1 MSQEWWRLSTT
12 LSLSCVLA
20 RTRSVLVKRKR
31 TIIGPAILA
40 LVAVVIGVGVWSA
53 LPSASGQ
60 SLTPVTI
67 TPDFLPGGNHAF
79 MYAAREL
86 GYYKQEGLDVQIVH
100 VGGASAAQQS
110 LIAGKAQFA
119 YTDFATMAVTR
130 QKQNADV
137 QAVMGVQQQT
147 AMAILSPAA
156 KNITKPAHLVGKHI
170 VDFAGS
176 STQTVWPVFLKI
188 NGLTAQQVK
197 MDLVDPSA
205 RLSLV
210 VQGKAD
216 GAIAFYTDNL
226 PVLKSQCN
234 CDVNALTWK
243 DFGIRLM
250 GSGIVTRA
258 AYATQNPKVV
268 GGFVRA
274 SQRGLQYCGTQAQ
287 ECAEVMARALPNAR
301 LNPSLLQ
308 QTITMSFQQLARTQA
323 NAKDPLGFMEKADW
337 AATTELM
344 EQAGSLKP
352 GYNVEEF
359 YTNQFIPRS

>member
-1 MSQEWWRLSTT
+1 M
-12 LSLSCVLA
+12 A
-20 RTRSVLVKRKR
+20 
-31 TIIGPAILA
+31 
-40 LVAVVIGVGVWSA
+40 
-53 LPSASGQ
+53 
-60 SLTPVTI
+60 
-67 TPDFLPGGNHAF
+67 PDFLPGGNHAF

-86 GYYKQEGLDVQIVH
+86 GYYKQEGLDVQLVH

-130 QKQNADV
+130 QKQNTDV

-147 AMAILSPAA
+147 AMAILSPTS
-156 KNITKPAHLVGKHI
+156 KNIAKPSDLPGKHI

-176 STQTVWPVFLKI
+176 STQTIWPVFLKI
-188 NGLTAQQVK
+188 NGLTAQQIK
-197 MDLVDPSA
+197 MDLVDPTA

-258 AYATQNPKVV
+258 GYATQNPKVV

-274 SQRGLQYCGTQAQ
+274 SQRGLQFCGTQAQ
-287 ECAEVMARALPNAR
+287 ECAELMAKALPNAR
-301 LNPSLLQ
+301 LNPGLLQ
-308 QTITMSFQQLARTQA
+308 QTITMSFQQLARTPA

-337 AATTELM
+337 AATAELM

>member
-1 MSQEWWRLSTT
+1 MLV
-12 LSLSCVLA
+12 VLA
-20 RTRSVLVKRKR
+20 VVGSVVV
-31 TIIGPAILA
+31 GSAQWP
-40 LVAVVIGVGVWSA
+40 VA
-53 LPSASGQ
+53 PSASGQ
-60 SLTPVTI
+60 SLTQVTM

-100 VGGASAAQQS
+100 VGGASAAQQG
-110 LIAGKAQFA
+110 LIAGKAEFA

-130 QKQNADV
+130 QKQNTDV

-147 AMAILSPAA
+147 AMAVLSPASR
-156 KNITKPAHLVGKHI
+156 NITKPSDLAGKHI

-176 STQTVWPVFLKI
+176 STQTIWPVFLKV
-188 NGLTAQQVK
+188 NGLNAQQIRL
-197 MDLVDPSA
+197 DLVDPTA

-258 AYATQNPKVV
+258 SYATQNPKAVS
-268 GGFVRA
+268 GFVRA
-274 SQRGLQYCGTQAQ
+274 SQKALQYCGLQAS
-287 ECAEVMARALPNAR
+287 ECAEVMAKALPNAR

-308 QTITMSFQQLARTQA
+308 QTITMSFQQLTRTPA
-323 NAKDPLGFMEKADW
+323 NAREPLGFMARADW
-337 AATTELM
+337 AATAELM
-344 EQAGSLKP
+344 EQAGALKP